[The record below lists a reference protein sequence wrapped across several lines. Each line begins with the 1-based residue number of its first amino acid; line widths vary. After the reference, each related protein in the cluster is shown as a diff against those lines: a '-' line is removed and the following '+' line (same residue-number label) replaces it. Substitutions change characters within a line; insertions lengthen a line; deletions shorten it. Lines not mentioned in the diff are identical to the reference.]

1 MTTAFMHPPNG
12 NFNFMKYLILF
23 TPVLFVL
30 LTAPLW
36 SLPEGTEAVRGG
48 GSFSTVGK
56 EMTITAPDSSV
67 FRHDRFDLSADESV
81 RFVQPSE
88 QARVLNR
95 IAGASPSQI
104 NGRIEANG
112 QVYLVNPAGVVF
124 GEGSS
129 VEAARLHV
137 VAGELSDED
146 FDAGRNRFSNLSG
159 SVVNRGEIRAGSA
172 SLSAGT
178 VLNQGQ
184 IYAPDGYIA
193 LSAGETVELSEPD
206 GSLAVSLEKGY
217 GSPSVSNSSIMSDLG
232 GQALLGTGIL
242 QASEVSLS
250 AGEISADGQ
259 IRADRVVVNPHSRFG
274 QNSDTSS
281 LQTSTLEIA
290 SPSSA
295 LEVNLDSPANRIS
308 RLQARG
314 TYQRLGVSSAST
326 LSVGAALDS
335 AEESSTSLYA
345 RHLDLRSYEGDLLVN
360 EVISPPEGATDST
373 LLLAARKKVSLR
385 HPSSN
390 YRYLRRVAY
399 GQILEETPEIT
410 YSDDLSFPA
419 PDSAESAFQVL
430 SANEVKMYD
439 LSASLP
445 PELVLALAQENPAFA
460 ELQSSSDLDLEGL
473 SDAQLKV
480 LLEYG
485 YLSGYSYF
493 LKINPPRPIPFSG
506 AKAFGGDFSAVAKSE
521 STEED
526 SAEESQDSGQS
537 QTADQTGAVGRVASA
552 IPFAPITMPVL
563 SPAASRLLDDALN
576 DQSEATLQRYLHK

>member
-12 NFNFMKYLILF
+12 NFNFMKHLF
-23 TPVLFVL
+23 IFTSVLFIP
-30 LTAPLW
+30 LTASLW

-48 GSFSTVGK
+48 GSFSTAGK
-56 EMTITAPDSSV
+56 EMTITAPNGSV

-159 SVVNRGEIRAGSA
+159 SIVNRGEIRAGSA

-178 VLNQGQ
+178 VMNQGQ
-184 IYAPDGYIA
+184 IYAPEGYIA
-193 LSAGETVELSEPD
+193 LSAGETVELSELD
-206 GSLAVSLEKGY
+206 GSLAVSLQKGD
-217 GSPSVSNSSIMSDLG
+217 GNPSVSNSSIMSDLG

-242 QASEVSLS
+242 QASEVTLS

-259 IRADRVVVNPHSRFG
+259 IQADRVVVNPHSRLG

-281 LQTSTLEIA
+281 LPTSTLEIS

-308 RLQARG
+308 RLHARG

-326 LSVGAALDS
+326 LSVGTAPDPAQ
-335 AEESSTSLYA
+335 ESSTSLYA
-345 RHLDLRSYEGDLLVN
+345 RQLDLRSYQGDLLVN
-360 EVISPPEGATDST
+360 EVISPPEGAIDST

-385 HPSSN
+385 YPSSN
-390 YRYLRRVAY
+390 YPYLRRVAY

-410 YSDDLSFPA
+410 YPDDPSFPA
-419 PDSAESAFQVL
+419 PDPAESAFQVL
-430 SANEVKMYD
+430 AANEVKMYD

-445 PELVLALAQENPAFA
+445 PELVLALAKENPVFA
-460 ELQSSSDLDLEGL
+460 ELQSSNDLELEGL
-473 SDAQLKV
+473 SDAQFRV
-480 LLEYG
+480 LLDYG
-485 YLSGYSYF
+485 YLSGYTYF
-493 LKINPPRPIPFSG
+493 LRANRLSG
-506 AKAFGGDFSAVAKSE
+506 SEVFGGDFSAVAHDE
-521 STEED
+521 STEEN
-526 SAEESQDSGQS
+526 SGEEDSGES
-537 QTADQTGAVGRVASA
+537 HTADRAGTVGRVASA
-552 IPFAPITMPVL
+552 IPFAPLTTPVL

-576 DQSEATLQRYLHK
+576 DQSEATLQRYLYK

>member
-1 MTTAFMHPPNG
+1 
-12 NFNFMKYLILF
+12 MKYLFLF

-30 LTAPLW
+30 LTTPLW

-48 GSFSTVGK
+48 GSFSTAGK
-56 EMTITAPDSSV
+56 EMTITAPDGSV

-178 VLNQGQ
+178 VTNQGQ
-184 IYAPDGYIA
+184 IYAPEGYIA
-193 LSAGETVELSEPD
+193 LSAGETVELSELD
-206 GSLAVSLEKGY
+206 GSLAVSLQKGD
-217 GSPSVSNSSIMSDLG
+217 GNPSVSNSSIMSDLG

-242 QASEVSLS
+242 QASKVSLS

-259 IRADRVVVNPHSRFG
+259 IRADRVVVNPHSRVG

-281 LQTSTLEIA
+281 LQTSTLEIV

-326 LSVGAALDS
+326 LSVGAAPDS

-390 YRYLRRVAY
+390 YPYLRRVAY
-399 GQILEETPEIT
+399 GQILEETPEIS
-410 YSDDLSFPA
+410 YPDDSSSLDPV
-419 PDSAESAFQVL
+419 SAESAFQVL
-430 SANEVKMYD
+430 AANEVKMYD

-460 ELQSSSDLDLEGL
+460 ELQSSNDLELEGL

-480 LLEYG
+480 LLDYG

-493 LKINPPRPIPFSG
+493 LKINPPRLIPLSG
-506 AKAFGGDFSAVAKSE
+506 AEVFGGDFSAVAHDE
-521 STEED
+521 STEEN
-526 SAEESQDSGQS
+526 SGGEDSGES
-537 QTADQTGAVGRVASA
+537 ETPDPAGTVGRVASA
-552 IPFAPITMPVL
+552 IPFAPLTTPVL

-576 DQSEATLQRYLHK
+576 DQSEATLQRYLYK